1 LTTKACIQKSSF
13 TKRETKKIK
22 DRIQG
27 SGLIL
32 NGCETKEESKERNNK
47 SPQKK
52 YSFAWNIYTNLH
64 KENEKVEFLCLIRPQ
79 KAVFIMYL
87 QYLQINLI
95 ANSNAI
101 WRLIWDSTANAN
113 FT

>member
-1 LTTKACIQKSSF
+1 MYLFS
-13 TKRETKKIK
+13 
-22 DRIQG
+22 
-27 SGLIL
+27 
-32 NGCETKEESKERNNK
+32 
-47 SPQKK
+47 
-52 YSFAWNIYTNLH
+52 WNIYTNLH
-64 KENEKVEFLCLIRPQ
+64 KENEKVEFMCLVRPQ

-113 FT
+113 FTCD